1 MGRKG
6 NPGGT
11 QVIGPGDVGW
21 FGNGG
26 VKGGKRDDAADIE
39 RRKTSPLA
47 AQAER
52 RISDLRV
59 DIAGLRREID
69 VQLGVLITL
78 RQKVAR
84 SEGDLA
90 ELLHQHGLPLD
101 KGLSRPTQNHG
112 PNRAK
117 RPRAAK
123 RGKTKPKAKT

>member
-11 QVIGPGDVGW
+11 QIIGPKDVGW

-39 RRKTSPLA
+39 RRKASPLT
-47 AQAER
+47 AQVEK

-69 VQLGVLITL
+69 VQLGVLKTL
-78 RQKVAR
+78 RHKVAR

-90 ELLHQHGLPLD
+90 ELLHHHGLPLD

-112 PNRAK
+112 PNLAK
-117 RPRAAK
+117 RARAAK
-123 RGKTKPKAKT
+123 RGKTKLKAKT